1 MGLEGTPL
9 PSPLPTPV
17 PTPGPTPE
25 SMGGA
30 VHGTQYGVMIL
41 TNNGG
46 VHAYGYGYQG
56 QLGTGTTDATG
67 FTSPQRLDIN
77 DVVQMDVGYVAG
89 IALTGSGAVNYWPEA
104 LGSSTTSGSTTDYDL
119 AEMPTS
125 SFTEKSA
132 VRFVRAGGSGGIA
145 SLFWCAVFENEYS
158 PPECWGYNGFY
169 NLAQVRVARCD
180 ATCCVTGIAKLRA
193 ACTIKWNFMKSHE
206 IS

>member
-1 MGLEGTPL
+1 MGLEGTAL

-25 SMGGA
+25 SMGEA
-30 VHGTQYGVMIL
+30 VHSVWHGVIIL

-46 VHAYGYGYQG
+46 AHAYGYGTAG
-56 QLGTGTTDATG
+56 RLGTGTSDTTG

-77 DVVQMDVGYVAG
+77 DVVQMDVGYGGG

-125 SFTEKSA
+125 SFTETSA
-132 VRFVRAGGSGGIA
+132 VRFVRAGGGGMQY
-145 SLFWCAVFENEYS
+145 LFWCAVFENEYS
-158 PPECWGYNGFY
+158 PPECWGYNGLY

-180 ATCCVTGIAKLRA
+180 AT
-193 ACTIKWNFMKSHE
+193 
-206 IS
+206 